1 MLSSQ
6 PLTISLALALGIYAL
21 ALAIGMYHDPTRLGR
36 ILDGFKG
43 NAALT
48 FVTGALTY
56 VLGVTVVIV
65 HPSWDGWLAAFVTLM
80 GWATLA
86 KGIVWMVAPDAVLA
100 LAGRFWPNPMP
111 RGWALATGAF
121 GLILVIGALT

>member
-6 PLTISLALALGIYAL
+6 PLTVSLALALGVYVL
-21 ALAIGMYHDPTRLGR
+21 AIAIGMFRDPTMFGR
-36 ILDGFKG
+36 ILDGFKS

-48 FVTGALTY
+48 FVAGALTY

-65 HPSWDGWLAAFVTLM
+65 HPSWDGWLAAFVSLM
-80 GWATLA
+80 GWASIA
-86 KGIVWMVAPDAVLA
+86 KGLLWMVAPDGILA
-100 LAGRFWPNPMP
+100 LAGRFWGDPMP

-121 GLILVIGALT
+121 GLALVIGALA

>member
-6 PLTISLALALGIYAL
+6 PLTVSLALALGIYAI
-21 ALAIGMYHDPTRLGR
+21 AIAIGMFRDPTKLGR
-36 ILDGFKG
+36 ILEGFKG

-48 FVTGALTY
+48 FLTGALTY

-80 GWATLA
+80 GWATIA
-86 KGIVWMVAPDAVLA
+86 KGLLWMVAPDGVLA
-100 LAGRFWPNPMP
+100 IAGRFWRNPLP
-111 RGWALATGAF
+111 RTWALATGAF
-121 GLILVIGALT
+121 GLALVIGAVV